1 MKKTTLFF
9 VFSFLSLFSLGTLA
23 MVTYRPDLKKQ
34 LTETYASLLEIATED
49 EYPDVSEALYVPAEI
64 FVIPE
69 LKPFRGR
76 LHKDAYDDHLLAA
89 EENGVGLIE
98 DENLLL
104 AYVEKG
110 ALIEASSGIGY
121 LVDKLTHSHPYITP
135 EAKKVLEELG
145 KTFQAQAGGDSYFTV
160 TSATRTMDQQKKL
173 YRRNRNATTGNS
185 SHSYGVSFDIS
196 YIRFNGKKA
205 FNYKTQR
212 QLETVLDYFQK
223 MNKIY
228 VIKERKQN
236 CFHITVR

>member
-1 MKKTTLFF
+1 
-9 VFSFLSLFSLGTLA
+9 

-34 LTETYASLLEIATED
+34 LTKTYASLLEITSETES
-49 EYPDVSEALYVPAEI
+49 PDVSEALYVPEEI

-69 LKPFRGR
+69 LKPLRGR
-76 LHKDAYDDHLLAA
+76 LQKDAYDDHLLAA
-89 EENGVGLIE
+89 ETNGVGLITDE
-98 DENLLL
+98 DLLL
-104 AYVEKG
+104 DYVEKE
-110 ALIEASSGIGY
+110 ALVEASSGVGY
-121 LVDKLTHSHPYITP
+121 LVDKLTHSHPYLTP

-145 KTFQAQAGGDSYFTV
+145 KTFQAQAGGESFFTV
-160 TSATRTMDQQKKL
+160 SSATRTMDQQKKL

>member
-1 MKKTTLFF
+1 
-9 VFSFLSLFSLGTLA
+9 

-34 LTETYASLLEIATED
+34 LTETYASLLEITSETES
-49 EYPDVSEALYVPAEI
+49 PDVSEALYVPEEI

-69 LKPFRGR
+69 LKPLRGR
-76 LHKDAYDDHLLAA
+76 LQKDAYDDHLLAA
-89 EENGVGLIE
+89 ETNGVGLITDE
-98 DENLLL
+98 DLLL
-104 AYVEKG
+104 DYVEKE
-110 ALIEASSGIGY
+110 ALVEASSGVGY
-121 LVDKLTHSHPYITP
+121 LVDKLTHSHPYLTP

-145 KTFQAQAGGDSYFTV
+145 KTFQAQAGGESFFTV
-160 TSATRTMDQQKKL
+160 SSATRTMDQQKKL

>member
-1 MKKTTLFF
+1 
-9 VFSFLSLFSLGTLA
+9 

-34 LTETYASLLEIATED
+34 LTETYASLLEITSETES
-49 EYPDVSEALYVPAEI
+49 PDVSEALYVPEEI

-69 LKPFRGR
+69 LKPLRGR
-76 LHKDAYDDHLLAA
+76 LQKDAYDDHLLAA
-89 EENGVGLIE
+89 ETNGVGLITDE
-98 DENLLL
+98 DLLL
-104 AYVEKG
+104 DYVEKE
-110 ALIEASSGIGY
+110 ALVEASSGVGY
-121 LVDKLTHSHPYITP
+121 LVDKLTHSHPYLTP
-135 EAKKVLEELG
+135 ESKKVLEELG
-145 KTFQAQAGGDSYFTV
+145 KTFQAQAGGESFFTV
-160 TSATRTMDQQKKL
+160 SSATRTMDQQKKL